1 MILTCGE
8 VSLGPEAF
16 PFPGTGHR
24 KPGWVLLPR
33 PLEPPEG
40 CTVCAAAEKAG
51 QRRVEPCAQ
60 LHGMAEEDQETAMC
74 LPDVHLKGDPQ

>member
-16 PFPGTGHR
+16 PFHGTGHR

-33 PLEPPEG
+33 PLEPPER
-40 CTVCAAAEKAG
+40 CTVCTAAEKAG

-60 LHGMAEEDQETAMC
+60 LHGMAEGDQETAMC
-74 LPDVHLKGDPQ
+74 LPDVHLKSDPQ